1 MRHFMPRSSISCCT
15 TVRSARLLVGDVVG
29 AAGRGIFF
37 SVASHMACTA
47 FSVGHVHHCRAAR
60 QQQVAVA
67 FYHLQ
72 QPRQHHLVVRSEQ
85 PRAQNGEMGL
95 RIGQR
100 QLLNYLLAGGLAA
113 REFVGVALRAEVFG
127 HVAVMVVIEI
137 DRRGGDVNELRY
149 AAGRRPFAEAAGGA
163 DVGQFEGSSVP
174 RAR

>member
-1 MRHFMPRSSISCCT
+1 
-15 TVRSARLLVGDVVG
+15 
-29 AAGRGIFF
+29 
-37 SVASHMACTA
+37 
-47 FSVGHVHHCRAAR
+47 
-60 QQQVAVA
+60 
-67 FYHLQ
+67 
-72 QPRQHHLVVRSEQ
+72 
-85 PRAQNGEMGL
+85 MGL

-149 AAGRRPFAEAAGGA
+149 AVGRRPFAEAAGGA
-163 DVGQFEGSSVP
+163 DVGQFEGLFGA